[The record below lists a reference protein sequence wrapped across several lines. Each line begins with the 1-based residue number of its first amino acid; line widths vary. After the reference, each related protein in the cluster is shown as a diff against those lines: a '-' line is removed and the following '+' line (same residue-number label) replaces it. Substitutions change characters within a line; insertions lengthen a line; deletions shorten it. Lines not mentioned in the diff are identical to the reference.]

1 MYDPFWFCLTFIN
14 INDLIKKRAAQSYNK
29 NRRKKNKSDFAYNI
43 NMKLPA
49 LNTPIVGTYTQ
60 LRKSALVR
68 QLYATGFVCHLI
80 RERKQP
86 DLPASN

>member
-14 INDLIKKRAAQSYNK
+14 ISDLIKKKRAAQSYNK
-29 NRRKKNKSDFAYNI
+29 NRRKKQIWFCLQH
-43 NMKLPA
+43 MKLPA

-68 QLYATGFVCHLI
+68 QLYAMGFVCHLI

-86 DLPASN
+86 DLPANN